1 MGNCEPHG
9 FISRDEWDKAFQ
21 KYFSKISEIDQK
33 NHELL
38 MTDRNCESWIKD
50 YKKQSENIRK
60 AYLENDQFKQHNIFY
75 YTKHPENWTEEVAD
89 SLIAYL
95 YRFWFVAED
104 VEAVYDS
111 ALSLL
116 QYYKQ
121 KQDEIHIMKCK
132 MVILSCYHFLD
143 EIHFADICIQLCKEI
158 QEILI
163 RRYDELSQE
172 DLSMALSVYDFQNNI
187 RYDNLKIGD
196 DFEQY
201 FDEVLLPEYNE
212 AVKML
217 KKFMSIADMSLPI
230 NTSLPRMLLN
240 CNRMFVSIALHI
252 HEDTLRD
259 DQLQIIQEKA
269 ITLWKNQDE
278 NIYGRAEDTIG
289 YLMANR
295 FAMNISREEL
305 IQKCREVFSSVPK
318 TLVDS
323 NQVVDIISAAERF
336 AIMVKTLTK
345 EDVSVIE
352 NCQDLLS
359 EYVQYLL
366 SLPYGKVMTHI
377 VDQTMYRNII
387 PLLKY
392 LDNKNEIFSVLLD
405 LTIFR
410 QIQTAIHSYMVG
422 ESASLILDKII
433 DKQPELLTDLP
444 GLSTIELVRENK
456 QEILNYIMSASLV
469 HDVGKILCTNEINMQ
484 YRHITDVEFETIKF
498 HPISSSEI
506 LNSIPQLERYH
517 SIAVGHHKSFDGTF
531 GYPESFDNVNSKQKV
546 FIDLI
551 RICDSL
557 DAATDTFGRL
567 YAEPKRFQE
576 VLKEFV
582 MLKGRSYSDLLVDFI
597 VKEKELQKEL
607 EILMEEGR
615 EDVYRHIY
623 SLIQKKNKEI
633 TTSYQKG
640 QTP

>member
-1 MGNCEPHG
+1 MGIFEPHG
-9 FISRDEWDKAFQ
+9 FISRDAWDKAFQ
-21 KYFSKISEIDQK
+21 QYFSKINEIDQK

-38 MTDRNCESWIKD
+38 MTNRDCESWIKD
-50 YKKQSENIRK
+50 YKKQSEKIRM
-60 AYLENDQFKQHNIFY
+60 AYLENDQFKQHHIFY
-75 YTKHPENWTEEVAD
+75 FTKHPENWTEEVAD

-111 ALSLL
+111 AISLL
-116 QYYKQ
+116 QYYEQ
-121 KQDEIHIMKCK
+121 KQDELHVMKCK

-143 EIHFADICIQLCKEI
+143 EIHFADDSIRLCKEI
-158 QEILI
+158 QDILI
-163 RRYDELSQE
+163 RRFDEFSEE

-187 RYDNLKIGD
+187 RYDNLKVGD
-196 DFEQY
+196 DFEQF

-212 AVKML
+212 AVMML

-230 NTSLPRMLLN
+230 NTSLPRILLN

-252 HEDTLRD
+252 HEDTLRA

-269 ITLWKNQDE
+269 TTLWKNQDE

-295 FAMNISREEL
+295 FNMNVSREEL
-305 IQKCREVFSSVPK
+305 IQKCREVFSSVPNS
-318 TLVDS
+318 LSDS
-323 NQVVDIISAAERF
+323 SHVVDIISAAERF
-336 AIMVKTLTK
+336 AIMVKTLTI
-345 EDVSVIE
+345 EDPAIIR

-359 EYVQYLL
+359 TYVHYLI

-392 LDNKNEIFSVLLD
+392 LDNKDEIFSILLD
-405 LTIFR
+405 LTIYR
-410 QIQTAIHSYMVG
+410 QIQTAVHSYMVG
-422 ESASLILDKII
+422 ESASLILEKII

-456 QEILNYIMSASLV
+456 QKILKYIMNASLV

-484 YRHITDVEFETIKF
+484 YRHITEVEFETIKF

-506 LNSIPQLERYH
+506 LSSIPQLEKYC

-531 GYPESFDNVNSKQKV
+531 GYPNDFDNVNSKQKV

-567 YAEPKRFQE
+567 YAEPKKFQE
-576 VLKEFV
+576 VLKEFE
-582 MLKGRSYSDLLVDFI
+582 MLKGRSYSDVLVDFI
-597 VKEKELQKEL
+597 VEQKELQKDL
-607 EILMEEGR
+607 EILMEVGR

-623 SLIQKKNKEI
+623 SLINKKNIEI
-633 TTSYQKG
+633 KKG
-640 QTP
+640 NKSTF

>member
-1 MGNCEPHG
+1 MEISEPHG
-9 FISRDEWDKAFQ
+9 FTTRDAWDKAFQ
-21 KYFSKISEIDQK
+21 KYFSKINEIDQK

-38 MTDRNCESWIKD
+38 MTERDCESWIKD
-50 YKKQSENIRK
+50 YKKQSKKIRM
-60 AYLENDQFKQHNIFY
+60 AYLENDHFKQHHIFY
-75 YTKHPENWTEEVAD
+75 YTKHPENWTKDVAD

-104 VEAVYDS
+104 VETVYDS
-111 ALSLL
+111 AISLL
-116 QYYKQ
+116 EYYKQ
-121 KQDEIHIMKCK
+121 KQDEIHVMKCK

-143 EIHFADICIQLCKEI
+143 EIHFADICIRLCKEI
-158 QEILI
+158 QDILI
-163 RRYDELSQE
+163 RRYDDLSEE

-196 DFEQY
+196 DFEQF

-217 KKFMSIADMSLPI
+217 KGFMASADMSLPI
-230 NTSLPRMLLN
+230 NTSLPRVLLN

-252 HEDTLRD
+252 HEDTLRE
-259 DQLQIIQEKA
+259 DQLQIIQKKA
-269 ITLWKNQDE
+269 NTLWENLDE

-305 IQKCREVFSSVPK
+305 IQKCREVFNDIPASFI
-318 TLVDS
+318 DN
-323 NQVVDIISAAERF
+323 NQVVDITSAADRF
-336 AIMVKTLTK
+336 AIMVNTLAK
-345 EDVSVIE
+345 EDATVINE
-352 NCQDLLS
+352 CLDLLS
-359 EYVQYLL
+359 AYVQYLL
-366 SLPYGKVMTHI
+366 ALPYGKIMTHI
-377 VDQTMYRNII
+377 VDKTMYRNII

-392 LDNKNEIFSVLLD
+392 LDYKDGIFNVLLD

-422 ESASLILDKII
+422 KSAILILEKVI
-433 DKQPELLTDLP
+433 DKQPELLTNLP
-444 GLSTIELVRENK
+444 GLETIDLVRENK
-456 QEILNYIMSASLV
+456 QQILKYIMNASLV

-484 YRHITDVEFETIKF
+484 YRNITEVEFETIKF

-506 LNSIPQLERYH
+506 LRSIPQLERYH
-517 SIAVGHHKSFDGTF
+517 PIAVGHHKSFDGTF
-531 GYPESFDNVNSKQKV
+531 GYPLNFDNVNSKQKI

-567 YAEPKRFQE
+567 YAEPKKVQE

-582 MLKGRSYSDLLVDFI
+582 MLKGTSYSDVLVDFI
-597 VKEKELQKEL
+597 IEQKELQKEL
-607 EILMEEGR
+607 EILMEAGR
-615 EDVYRHIY
+615 EDIYRHIY

-633 TTSYQKG
+633 TIDNQKG
-640 QTP
+640 